1 MHYLAMVT
9 LGALPRA
16 SRTRYIELIRCLRLS
31 RAALRSSR
39 RRPSWSRLLLLLCG
53 CVFVLFSLV
62 HCSPVYADDYADP
75 GRITAYTPAGSAF
88 VNVSGGSVAFYSD
101 YLWVT
106 GSDVTQVTNFSTTKG
121 LARKGDILAVSVY
134 VWDNVDTFGSNAG
147 SQYQRYRNYSTDGI
161 NWIAYG
167 KPGYANL
174 LAIRDNVAY
183 FRCTSDEYCWAES
196 VVNLHH
202 KVENMP
208 NRNYIISSYIIS
220 GEASKSEEA
229 ASKELEQV
237 QALERQDNSGKTQ
250 QNGLKDQSF
259 ENKGT
264 SLVSALTQVA
274 NAPASNCRVGAP
286 VHGGAF
292 SFDFCDSARPSW
304 LRPLISIPVAVT
316 SILLSIHIIKTTA
329 GEIERFKAGI

>member
-1 MHYLAMVT
+1 MSARITPAGVILLAGVIPSATSVLVSAFSRPARPVTIVSTRTTHVFLAREMSMHYLAMVT

-134 VWDNVDTFGSNAG
+134 VWDNVDTFGPMPVVSI
-147 SQYQRYRNYSTDGI
+147 SVT
-161 NWIAYG
+161 
-167 KPGYANL
+167 
-174 LAIRDNVAY
+174 AITV
-183 FRCTSDEYCWAES
+183 
-196 VVNLHH
+196 
-202 KVENMP
+202 
-208 NRNYIISSYIIS
+208 
-220 GEASKSEEA
+220 
-229 ASKELEQV
+229 
-237 QALERQDNSGKTQ
+237 
-250 QNGLKDQSF
+250 
-259 ENKGT
+259 
-264 SLVSALTQVA
+264 LTV
-274 NAPASNCRVGAP
+274 
-286 VHGGAF
+286 
-292 SFDFCDSARPSW
+292 
-304 LRPLISIPVAVT
+304 
-316 SILLSIHIIKTTA
+316 
-329 GEIERFKAGI
+329 